1 MTRDVDNERTALY
14 AAELA
19 AFDGTDL
26 EIELGYDAVVR
37 RILTV
42 TAGEWWA
49 GPSIEV
55 RRARADARASSTRC
69 TVDAADGVTAIIR
82 LAHEQTTVATAAH
95 ELAHAL
101 AGVAAGHGPV
111 FRRAYIDVV
120 AVITNLDSTDRR
132 RDVHTDQLAEAF
144 AARNLKVGNRQW
156 AAPPVEGVGPI
167 AL

>member
-1 MTRDVDNERTALY
+1 MTRYVDNERTALY

-26 EIELGYDAVVR
+26 EMELGHDAVVR

-49 GPSIEV
+49 GPSIVV
-55 RRARADARASSTRC
+55 RRARADARASNIRC
-69 TVDAADGVTAIIR
+69 IVEEEDGITAIIG
-82 LAHEQTTVATAAH
+82 LAPEQSTVATAAH

-101 AGVAAGHGPV
+101 AGITAGHGPV
-111 FRRAYIDVV
+111 FRRAYLDLV

-144 AARNLKVGNRQW
+144 AARDLHVGNRQW
-156 AAPPVEGVGPI
+156 ASPPIEGAGPI